1 MPSPYRNSTSTDDW
15 QQVQHNDS
23 QHAIRL
29 DLALLD
35 RGLSDSRSK
44 AQRLIVQGKVSV
56 NGVVS
61 KASAKVSDD
70 DVIAADRGDDYVSR
84 GAYMLAVSY
93 THLTLPTK
101 RIV

>member
-1 MPSPYRNSTSTDDW
+1 MPSPYRNFTSTDDW

-23 QHAIRL
+23 QHAVRL

-56 NGVVS
+56 NGVVVS

-70 DVIAADRGDDYVSR
+70 DVIAADRGR
-84 GAYMLAVSY
+84 
-93 THLTLPTK
+93 
-101 RIV
+101 